1 METKLTL
8 HLQVEEL
15 RERMRLLQGD
25 RRANVSLLETHK
37 KMNVSEVN
45 NLRVEN
51 KDLRSRFA
59 TLKIQDGRGE
69 MGTEAEVDGMKKAV
83 IGKVSECGGWSHA
96 QLKLRLELATS

>member
-69 MGTEAEVDGMKKAV
+69 MG
-83 IGKVSECGGWSHA
+83 S
-96 QLKLRLELATS
+96 